1 MRVGRRDRSFE
12 SISQI
17 IVSKIAL
24 FCNSVVM
31 IHVDGLRWVEFVADV
46 ANVDQGA
53 LSIFSGVRLHVREMR
68 QRV

>member
-1 MRVGRRDRSFE
+1 
-12 SISQI
+12 
-17 IVSKIAL
+17 
-24 FCNSVVM
+24 M